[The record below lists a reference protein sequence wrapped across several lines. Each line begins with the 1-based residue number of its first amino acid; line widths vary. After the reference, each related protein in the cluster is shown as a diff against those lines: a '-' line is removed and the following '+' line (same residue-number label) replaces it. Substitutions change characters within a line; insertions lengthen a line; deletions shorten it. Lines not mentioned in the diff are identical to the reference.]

1 MGSYTAMLASEQPIT
16 RRTFSCR
23 DEKTQGVFVCSDRK
37 QKKDRSTSTGLLV
50 HDDSLELKIQR

>member
-23 DEKTQGVFVCSDRK
+23 DEKTQVVFVCSDRK
-37 QKKDRSTSTGLLV
+37 QKKDRST
-50 HDDSLELKIQR
+50 